1 NATPAQARPGNNG
14 RAVLLQPSKATPK
27 DLLVSTARENP
38 DSLQEGLRILDM
50 FVPCHPHSDIDLL
63 AVDRMNQL
71 TVIDFETSLND
82 ALVLRGLAH
91 CDWLRHNLINIRRMY
106 SGYTLEAHQPRLLLI
121 APKFSTLAL
130 HAMRPLASLQI
141 HWIRYQAFD
150 TGSTT
155 AI

>member
-1 NATPAQARPGNNG
+1 MESQKHENSPEKQQAQQPDKPLGRGLEQISHLFLTQKANATPAQARPGNNG

-71 TVIDFETSLND
+71 
-82 ALVLRGLAH
+82 
-91 CDWLRHNLINIRRMY
+91 
-106 SGYTLEAHQPRLLLI
+106 
-121 APKFSTLAL
+121 
-130 HAMRPLASLQI
+130 
-141 HWIRYQAFD
+141 
-150 TGSTT
+150 
-155 AI
+155 